1 MEQSEQ
7 SESPPPADEL
17 PAIEDA
23 YSPNDASGQEVGE
36 DDPDLLNSSARALGD
51 GAPQA
56 DDEQSAGTPTAERVA
71 RVEAEHDEASD
82 AGALPADEEPK
93 IQEAAT
99 PELPN
104 WDRERSAHRIVV
116 ELKRIEADVRGLL
129 ENRDTKRKRKL
140 SGTRRWLDLEED
152 VIAWRYAGRF
162 DEDTLRRLQELIH
175 RRHHLFGRLRYLT
188 AARQAGTL

>member
-1 MEQSEQ
+1 MEQPDQ
-7 SESPPPADEL
+7 SESPPPDEL
-17 PAIEDA
+17 PGIEDA
-23 YSPNDASGQEVGE
+23 YSPNEASGREVGE
-36 DDPDLLNSSARALGD
+36 DDPDLLDLSARALGS
-51 GAPQA
+51 GASQA
-56 DDEQSAGTPTAERVA
+56 DDEQSAAAPAAEGVA
-71 RVEAEHDEASD
+71 RVEAEHDDASD
-82 AGALPADEEPK
+82 AGAMPSDEESK
-93 IQEAAT
+93 ALEAAT

-104 WDRERSAHRIVV
+104 WDRELSAHRIVV

-175 RRHHLFGRLRYLT
+175 RRHYLFRRLRYLT
-188 AARQAGTL
+188 AARPAGNP